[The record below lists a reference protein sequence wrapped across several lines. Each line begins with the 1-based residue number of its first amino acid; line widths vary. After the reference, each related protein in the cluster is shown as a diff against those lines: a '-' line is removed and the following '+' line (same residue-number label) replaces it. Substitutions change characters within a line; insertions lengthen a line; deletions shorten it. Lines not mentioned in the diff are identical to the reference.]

1 MLCNIDVIMLIYNLT
16 EHFNKYLKTSW
27 DLLQYHR
34 DRPALI
40 SDDIIDDFLDNS
52 ALFKF
57 KQKVTGQIIPF
68 KYLSSFRRTLE
79 MP

>member
-1 MLCNIDVIMLIYNLT
+1 MLIYNLI

-34 DRPALI
+34 DGPALI
-40 SDDIIDDFLDNS
+40 SDGIIDDFLGKI

-57 KQKVTGQIIPF
+57 KQKVTG
-68 KYLSSFRRTLE
+68 
-79 MP
+79 

>member
-1 MLCNIDVIMLIYNLT
+1 MLIYNLI
-16 EHFNKYLKTSW
+16 EHFNQYLKTSW

-34 DRPALI
+34 DGPALI
-40 SDDIIDDFLDNS
+40 SDGIIDDFLGKI

-57 KQKVTGQIIPF
+57 KQKVTGQTIPF